1 MDKKHFKC
9 IMEKNSRI
17 TINVSGQI
25 FETYENTLN
34 RFPTTLLGNSKKRQ
48 QYFCPRRKQI
58 FLNRHR
64 SAFEAILFF
73 YQSDGQ
79 LSRPPSIARNIFE
92 EECSFYQIPEI
103 CMRNMKIKGGEII
116 QIPKTKIKTD
126 LSFKE
131 KIWYF
136 LEKPETSTG
145 AYIFAVFSIS
155 AVLISI
161 LIYCLE
167 TMPQLQLVGGKD
179 LTNFW
184 FWMEFGLY
192 CWFLFEFL
200 ARLLSCRAKAK
211 FFKNTLNIVDI
222 LAIFPYFIL
231 CGLNVNNIRT
241 IGFLKILRLLR
252 VFRLFRLSR
261 HCHRLKIIGLIV
273 ADSLRDLQLFLVCL
287 LIIVTFGGS
296 LMYYL
301 EQGNPETLFVHI
313 PESIYWAIQTLV
325 TVGYGDILPAT
336 VYGKCFSTLFMVF
349 GALTISLPVMSLVM
363 KFTSQYTLDGK
374 LSFE

>member
-1 MDKKHFKC
+1 
-9 IMEKNSRI
+9 MEKSRRI

-34 RFPTTLLGNSKKRQ
+34 RFPSTLLGNSRKRK

-73 YQSDGQ
+73 YQSDGH

-103 CMRNMKIKGGEII
+103 CIRNMKIKNGEII
-116 QIPKTKIKTD
+116 QIPKIKIKTD

-136 LEKPETSTG
+136 LEKPEMSTP
-145 AYIFAVFSIS
+145 AYIFAAFSIS
-155 AVLISI
+155 AVLTSI
-161 LIYCLE
+161 LTYCLE
-167 TMPQLQLVGGKD
+167 TMPQMQLVGGKD

-184 FWMEFGLY
+184 FWMEFSLY
-192 CWFLFEFL
+192 CWFLLEFL
-200 ARLLSCRAKAK
+200 ARLLSCRAKSK
-211 FFKNTLNIVDI
+211 FFKNALNIVDI
-222 LAIFPYFIL
+222 LAIFPYFVL
-231 CGLNVNNIRT
+231 CGLDVNHITT

-252 VFRLFRLSR
+252 VFRLFQLSR

-273 ADSLRDLQLFLVCL
+273 ADSLRDSQLFLVCL

-301 EQGNPETLFVHI
+301 EQDNPETLFVHI

-325 TVGYGDILPAT
+325 TVGYGDILPST
-336 VYGKCFSTLFMVF
+336 IYGKCFSTLFMVF

-363 KFTSQYTLDGK
+363 KFTSQYTLGGK

>member
-1 MDKKHFKC
+1 MA
-9 IMEKNSRI
+9 KNNRI

-25 FETYENTLN
+25 FETYEDTLN
-34 RFPTTLLGNSKKRQ
+34 RFPTTLLGSSKKRQ
-48 QYFCPRRKQI
+48 QHFCPRRKQI

-79 LSRPPSIARNIFE
+79 LSRPPSIERNIFE
-92 EECSFYQIPEI
+92 EECNFYQIPEI
-103 CMRNMKIKGGEII
+103 CIRNMKIKSGEII
-116 QIPKTKIKTD
+116 QIPKTKIKSD

-161 LIYCLE
+161 LTYCLE
-167 TMPQLQLVGGKD
+167 TMPQMQLVGGKD

-192 CWFLFEFL
+192 CWFLLEFL
-200 ARLLSCRAKAK
+200 ARLLSCRAKTK

-231 CGLNVNNIRT
+231 RGLNVNNIRT

-261 HCHRLKIIGLIV
+261 HCHRLKIIGHIV

-336 VYGKCFSTLFMVF
+336 AYGKCFSTLFMVF
-349 GALTISLPVMSLVM
+349 GVLTISLPVMSLVM
-363 KFTSQYTLDGK
+363 KFTSQYTLGEK